1 MALSSTWDK
10 LQVVPQSIQQFL
22 QELTK
27 VWNTIVTKRTR
38 KSNNLNLLAFQSNL
52 RIITWRKIRSIIRAI
67 RVRPWI
73 IKIRTQIQILTKDI
87 SRIRVIRDSRI
98 LININNISNP
108 IATLKILMVID
119 ICRAL
124 NQNIFT
130 NENTVLYLPFLLF

>member
-38 KSNNLNLLAFQSNL
+38 KTNNLNLLPFQFNL

-87 SRIRVIRDSRI
+87 SRIRVIRDNRI

-108 IATLKILMVID
+108 IATLRILMVID

-124 NQNIFT
+124 NLNIFT

>member
-10 LQVVPQSIQQFL
+10 LQVAPQSIQQFL

-38 KSNNLNLLAFQSNL
+38 KSNNLNLLPFQFNL

-73 IKIRTQIQILTKDI
+73 IKIRTQIQILIKDI
-87 SRIRVIRDSRI
+87 SRIRVIRDNRI

-124 NQNIFT
+124 NLNIFT
-130 NENTVLYLPFLLF
+130 NDSIILYLPFLLF